1 MLVGPTISP
10 RWIVRASWI
19 CSSSPDPLMRTAI
32 FQMTSGIDP
41 ERNAQAMVQAIHTAK
56 ARGADML
63 FTPEMAG
70 QLDRDR
76 PRAATALAP
85 ESENIVLAQV
95 REAAAAAGLWVHIG
109 SLGLKDEGGKRW
121 RNRSFIIDG
130 AGAIRA
136 RYDKMHLFD
145 VDRSEEHTSELQ
157 SLMRI
162 SYAVFCLKKKKI
174 HDTRI

>member
-1 MLVGPTISP
+1 
-10 RWIVRASWI
+10 
-19 CSSSPDPLMRTAI
+19 
-32 FQMTSGIDP
+32 
-41 ERNAQAMVQAIHTAK
+41 
-56 ARGADML
+56 ML

-145 VDRSEEHTSELQ
+145 VELESESWRES
-157 SLMRI
+157 SI
-162 SYAVFCLKKKKI
+162 YDAVQHSVQVVTHRAK
-174 HDTRI
+174 HGMT